1 MSTVKLTWHGDAI
14 AKRIDE
20 AQRLGIDETTLACQD
35 PAMSRVRVK
44 TGNLRRSIPRGHQ
57 PARREGGKW
66 VGRWGSADVNYAL
79 WQEIGTARMSA
90 QPYLRPAA
98 EIQYPKLA
106 ERIKKFFAKGGG

>member
-1 MSTVKLTWHGDAI
+1 MSTVKLTWHGDQI
-14 AKRIDE
+14 KKRIEE
-20 AQRLGIDETTLACQD
+20 AQRLGIDETMLACQD

-79 WQEIGTARMSA
+79 WQEIKTFSQAGHR
-90 QPYLRPAA
+90 PYLRPAA
-98 EIQYPKLA
+98 EIEYPKLA
-106 ERIKKFFAKGGG
+106 GRIKRFFERGG